1 MADKEF
7 GRETVHTA
15 RVSDTSGS
23 PRLPATTH
31 HVNMRPSVLV
41 VAALAGVCGTATAQD
56 LTSRLDSTMR
66 VAERAGFSGVVRI
79 EKDGKTVLD
88 KGYGLANRASKV
100 PFTPETVVQ
109 IGSNTKDFTAVAI
122 LQLQAAGKLSM
133 NDSLGKYFPSAPPDK
148 KNITIRQLMNHR
160 AGFPLGIGGD
170 FEPFSRKLLVD
181 SAMRT
186 TLLFSPG
193 ARESYSNTGYSLLA
207 AIIEQVTGK
216 TYDVYVRDAILA
228 PLGLRRTGFL
238 LPGFKPNELAHGY
251 LPKGSDNG
259 TMLAK
264 PHAADGPYWN
274 LRGNGGMLST
284 AGDMHAFYKALFEGD
299 KLLTKAARGDR
310 FPPDEPVGLAGSDG
324 VDFFLYDRFPGMRS
338 EIIIASTNAA
348 MKAPAIRRELGK
360 VLGLPNPD
368 DGGPEQVAAR
378 PGGKPAPAA
387 MTNVLVELIKAINS
401 GDAVALRRFIGANF
415 VSEAGG
421 PTVDERLER
430 ISRLH
435 ESLGD
440 ITIEKI
446 ETFDQGPVE
455 MKLKSSVQGAG
466 AVEDH
471 DEPHGA
477 VPHSGTADH
486 DWRLSRVDQLRTP
499 HAPASGSGRM
509 SMIFVTSM

>member
-1 MADKEF
+1 
-7 GRETVHTA
+7 
-15 RVSDTSGS
+15 
-23 PRLPATTH
+23 
-31 HVNMRPSVLV
+31 MRPSFLV
-41 VAALAGVCGTATAQD
+41 VAALFGVCRTVIAQD
-56 LTSRLDSTMR
+56 LASRLDSAMR

-79 EKDGKTVLD
+79 EKDGKTALD

-100 PFTPETVVQ
+100 PFTSETVVQ
-109 IGSNTKDFTAVAI
+109 IGSNTKDFTAVAM
-122 LQLQAAGKLSM
+122 LQLQASGKLSM
-133 NDSLGKYFPSAPPDK
+133 NDSLGKYFASAPPDK
-148 KNITIRQLMNHR
+148 RTITIRQLMNHR

-170 FEPFSRKLLVD
+170 FEPFSRKMLID
-181 SAMRT
+181 SAMHT
-186 TLLFSPG
+186 TLRFAPGSP
-193 ARESYSNTGYSLLA
+193 ASYSNTGYSLLA

-238 LPGFKPNELAHGY
+238 LPGFKSNELAHGY

-264 PHAADGPYWN
+264 AHAADGPYWN

-284 AGDMHAFYKALFEGD
+284 TGDMHAFYKALFEGD
-299 KLLTKAARGDR
+299 ILLTKAARGDR

-324 VDFFLYDRFPGMRS
+324 IDFFLYDRFPGMRS

-348 MKAPAIRRELGK
+348 MKAPSLRRELGK

-368 DGGPEQVAAR
+368 DGGSEQVAAR

-387 MTNVLVELIKAINS
+387 MSNVLAALIKTINS
-401 GDAVALRRFIGANF
+401 GDAVALRKFIVGNF
-415 VSEAGG
+415 ASEAGG

-430 ISRLH
+430 ISRVH
-435 ESLGD
+435 ENLGD

-455 MKLKSSVQGAG
+455 MKVKSSVQGA
-466 AVEDH
+466 ALLKFTMSRA
-471 DEPHGA
+471 EPYRIYG
-477 VPHSGTADH
+477 
-486 DWRLSRVDQLRTP
+486 LQI
-499 HAPASGSGRM
+499 
-509 SMIFVTSM
+509 MIGG